1 MPKNIAI
8 ITDSTCD
15 LPEAYR
21 QRYHIYLVPLFINWG
36 TEQFLDGVDL
46 KAEAFY
52 ERLEKDRTYP
62 TTSQPSPQ
70 DFLKVYQ
77 QAKADGADE
86 LLVVTISS
94 AMSGTIQSARQAANL
109 IDIPVEVVDSLS
121 NSMSLGWQVLAAARA
136 GTEAGLAG
144 MAAAANEVRKKLV
157 YVISLNT
164 IDYLFKGGRIGGATR
179 FIGSLLNL
187 KPQIMVN
194 HETGKVVPGMPARSR
209 EKAIEGV
216 INTFFK
222 KVDITHPM
230 RIAVLHNAA
239 YEEADALAR
248 LVEEKYHPVELIE
261 SIVSPVLGVH
271 TGPKAIAL
279 CGYSE

>member
-1 MPKNIAI
+1 MSEHIAI

-21 QRYHIYLVPLFINWG
+21 QRYHIYTVPLFIHWG
-36 TEQFLDGVDL
+36 SEQFLDGVDL

-52 ERLEKDRTYP
+52 QRLETDPTYP
-62 TTSQPSPQ
+62 TTSQPAPQ
-70 DFLKVYQ
+70 EFLKVYQ
-77 QAKADGADE
+77 KAKADGADG
-86 LLVVTISS
+86 LVVLTISS
-94 AMSGTIQSARQAANL
+94 AMSGTIQSARQAAEMM
-109 IDIPVEVVDSLS
+109 DIPVEVVDSLS

-164 IDYLFKGGRIGGATR
+164 IDYLFKGGRIGSATR

-216 INTFFK
+216 ISTFFK
-222 KVDITHPM
+222 KVDVSHPLH
-230 RIAVLHNAA
+230 IAVLHNAA
-239 YEEADALAR
+239 YEEADALAK
-248 LVEEKYHPVELIE
+248 LVQEKYHPVELIE